1 MATKITMYY
10 NPYLCTVKLSML
22 DAEGAEMPI
31 DGRVK
36 DEVSQKFNERFCLE
50 DDGDALLDI
59 LTEAYRGSQINIEFV
74 GTTENFHSF
83 RKQCE
88 WRQVQLVQSSK
99 RRILSCDEI
108 NKKIIDKV
116 LELKGFGYDI
126 DSDGEIDKILDATIP
141 VIVVGSTSAGKS
153 TFLNALIGEELLPT
167 GQNRTTGVSCAL
179 RNSPEEFRVEFCM
192 NGEVVNLD
200 CTDQYAIENSAA
212 IPEDLARIIKGETK
226 PLDRIRCIIDY
237 FNFIDKDAHIDRTA
251 LIDNKQ
257 LDVFCPF
264 YNEKIPGRIVF
275 YDTPGDGS
283 DSFEVDEVTLE
294 NILKEQTKGLLIFVC
309 KERAGLDKA
318 EKLIRKIQTA
328 TENKLDLAHTIV
340 VCNCMEAAPDC
351 SGQTS
356 TEKKWA
362 SRIIYVSS
370 GIALSA
376 RKPAVSKDD
385 WKENNLFFLFAR
397 NGDAFSDPNNMTYT
411 SLPQYCSLPSNRTT
425 DFEAEH
431 KKLKRELEIATDT
444 AQKKRQLMQFNSGIT
459 TVEQEI
465 IFVTKELFPYNQCER
480 ARRVFLQ
487 LLGAYKEEIA
497 QKEKEKQ
504 DQRKS
509 RIAEFESIYA
519 PICEE
524 LENYTNDFIREA
536 GEDFVARAKS
546 SDYRWTK
553 EKAGDFATH
562 AIERYLKSQYYKE
575 HNEVD
580 IYEKIEALL
589 DEDIHNYTK
598 RAEQDLNDFLI
609 EKALRK
615 YADACKQKIN
625 SQTTL
630 SEEERQVFRSF
641 FTMQRLADQTKEKRK
656 DVLGKVNLNIP
667 QLRENLSGDAWY
679 VLVRNF
685 IANIAKSAKYGMEKA
700 FGPIKR
706 DLAECHDKAFIECS
720 QNVLGQAKKC
730 IEEIFSRIKKA
741 FSEESADDNIIC
753 SLNPKLADIR
763 RVIKA
768 LENDI
773 KELGSK
779 RCRIETELK
788 QLDEIF
794 SN

>member
-22 DAEGAEMPI
+22 DAKGAEMPI

-50 DDGDALLDI
+50 DDGDVLLDI

-108 NKKIIDKV
+108 NEKIIDKV

-126 DSDGEIDKILDATIP
+126 DSDGEIDKILDTTIP
-141 VIVVGSTSAGKS
+141 VVVVGSMSAGKS

-179 RNSPEEFRVEFCM
+179 HNSPEEVRVEFCM
-192 NGEVVNLD
+192 NGEAVSLD
-200 CTDQYAIENSAA
+200 CTDQCAIENSAA

-264 YNEKIPGRIVF
+264 YNRNIPGRIVF
-275 YDTPGDGS
+275 YDTPGNDS
-283 DSFEVDEVTLE
+283 DSFKVDVATLE

-309 KERAGLDKA
+309 KGREGLDKA
-318 EKLIRKIQTA
+318 EALIRMIQTA

-340 VCNCMEAAPDC
+340 VCNCMEVAPDC

-356 TEKKWA
+356 TEKEWA

-370 GIALSA
+370 AIALSA

-385 WKENNLFFLFAR
+385 WKENNLFSLFAR

-425 DFEAEH
+425 DFETKH
-431 KKLKRELEIATDT
+431 KELKRELEIATDT

-480 ARRVFLQ
+480 ARCVFLQ

-524 LENYTNDFIREA
+524 VENCTSDYIKNASDKFIE
-536 GEDFVARAKS
+536 RAKN

-553 EKAGDFATH
+553 EKSGDFATH
-562 AIERYLKSQYYKE
+562 AIERYLNYRYYKK
-575 HNEVD
+575 HNETE
-580 IYEKIEALL
+580 IREKIEALL
-589 DEDIHNYTK
+589 DEDVRNYTK
-598 RAEQDLNDFLI
+598 RAEQDLNEFLI
-609 EKALRK
+609 DTALPE
-615 YADACKQKIN
+615 YADECKQKIN
-625 SQTTL
+625 SQTSL
-630 SEEERQVFRSF
+630 SEAERQVFRSF
-641 FTMQRLADQTKEKRK
+641 FTVQRLADQTKEERK
-656 DVLGKVNLNIP
+656 ESLRRIDLNIP
-667 QLRENLSGDAWY
+667 RLKEDLSGDNFWVRAKN
-679 VLVRNF
+679 VL
-685 IANIAKSAKYGMEKA
+685 ANLAKRAMYGAEKA
-700 FGPIKR
+700 YGSIKS
-706 DLAECHDKAFIECS
+706 DLAEYHACAYVRCS
-720 QNVLGQAKKC
+720 ENVFVQVKKC
-730 IEEIFSRIKKA
+730 IEDIFCRIKTA
-741 FSEESADDNIIC
+741 FSDESADDNIIC
-753 SLNPKLADIR
+753 SLNPELADIR

-768 LENDI
+768 LDTDI
-773 KELGSK
+773 KELEGK
-779 RCRIETELK
+779 KHRIETEL
-788 QLDEIF
+788 QRLNEIF